1 LSAVALGWRSQQ
13 PFGVNVAVQ
22 SNSRPD
28 DIRLIQSQDELER
41 LFERLN
47 AEPLLAVDT
56 EAASFHRYRDR
67 VYLLQLSSRQ
77 ETAVVDPLLVSNLG
91 PLGEVLADRNIEI
104 VFHDADYDL
113 RLLGQEYGFRGTN
126 LFDTR
131 IAAQLLN
138 EPGVGLAAL
147 LEKYLE
153 VRLDKRFQRADWS
166 ARPLTPEMLEY
177 AAADTRHLP
186 ALRDLLRERLRERG
200 RLEWAEEEFD
210 LLGAARRASSEPDEP
225 GFLRLKGAKAL
236 GGRGL
241 AILRELHQ
249 WREELARR
257 TDRAAFRILNNE
269 PMLFMAKEPPQD
281 MAALK
286 AVRGVGLEQAERRGK
301 EILAAVQ
308 RGLDLPERELP
319 RLERPPR
326 RLSDAAYE
334 ARVERLKAVRN
345 GLALRYDLAPGV
357 LCPNGILE
365 AIARINPATLEQMSE
380 INELRRWQLREI
392 GGGLLAALQ
401 QPAA

>member
-1 LSAVALGWRSQQ
+1 
-13 PFGVNVAVQ
+13 VNVSQ
-22 SNSRPD
+22 SDSAPD
-28 DIRLIQSQDELER
+28 QTRLIQSQDELER
-41 LFERLN
+41 LFERLRG
-47 AEPLLAVDT
+47 EPLLAVDT
-56 EAASFHRYRDR
+56 EAASFHRYHDR

-77 ETAVVDPLLVSNLG
+77 ETAVIDPLSVENLN
-91 PLGEVLADRNIEI
+91 PLGEVLADKTVEI

-113 RLLGQEYGFRGTN
+113 RLLSQEYGFHGTN
-126 LFDTR
+126 FFDTR

-147 LEKYLE
+147 LEKHIG

-186 ALRDLLRERLRERG
+186 VLRDLLRERLRERG
-200 RLEWAEEEFD
+200 RLEWAEEEFGH
-210 LLGAARRASSEPDEP
+210 LGQIRRAPSESDDP
-225 GFLRLKGAKAL
+225 GYLRLKGAKAL

-241 AILRELHQ
+241 AILRELYQ
-249 WREELARR
+249 WREEIARR

-269 PMLFMAKEPPQD
+269 PMLIMAKTPPRD
-281 MAALK
+281 MAELK

-308 RGLDLPERELP
+308 RGLDIPERDLP
-319 RLERPPR
+319 RIERPAR
-326 RLSDAAYE
+326 RIPDAAYE
-334 ARVERLKAVRN
+334 ARLERLKAGRN
-345 GLALRYDLAPGV
+345 SLAMRYDLAPGV

-365 AIARINPATLEQMSE
+365 AIARINPATLEEMSR
-380 INELRRWQLREI
+380 INELRRWQLKEI